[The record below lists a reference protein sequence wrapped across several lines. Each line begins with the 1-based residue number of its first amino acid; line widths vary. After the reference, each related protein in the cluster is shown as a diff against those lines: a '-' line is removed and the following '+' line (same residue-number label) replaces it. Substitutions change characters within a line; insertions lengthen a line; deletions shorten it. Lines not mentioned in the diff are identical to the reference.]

1 MCSIHTNEQTNDPRP
16 ATINQLMNE
25 IHIIALDLDGTL
37 TNENKEITPHT
48 FAALMKAQQQG
59 VRLCLSSGRPPY
71 GMRPLARQLQME
83 RYGGMLLCYN
93 GGHIEE
99 CATGKVLVEKE
110 LSPTLLPYLHECQQR
125 SGLTLMT
132 YYEDLIYTEHPDDLY
147 VHQSSRNNK
156 MQIKAV
162 QDFIHDTPR
171 PLNKCLM
178 VGSPE
183 LVPQWE
189 AIMQKETEGQMHICR
204 STPYFI
210 ELLPLG
216 IDKGSAL
223 RQMLSNLGMTTE
235 ALMAFGDSYNDI
247 SMIQSAGTG
256 IAMGNAEE
264 AVKSVADYVTD
275 DNEHDGI
282 AKALYHFN
290 VIKE

>member
-1 MCSIHTNEQTNDPRP
+1 MID
-16 ATINQLMNE
+16 IK
-25 IHIIALDLDGTL
+25 IIALDLDGTL
-37 TNENKEITPHT
+37 TNEVKEITPHT
-48 FAALMKAQQQG
+48 LAALMKAQRQG

-71 GMRPLARQLQME
+71 GMRPLAKQLQMK

-99 CATGKVLVEKE
+99 CSTGKVLVEKA
-110 LSPTLLPYLHECQQR
+110 LSPTLLPYLHECQER
-125 SGLTLMT
+125 SGMTLMT
-132 YYEDLIYTEHPDDLY
+132 YYEDHIYTEHPDDPY

-156 MQIKAV
+156 MEIIGV
-162 QDFIHDTPR
+162 QDFINDTPR

-178 VGSPE
+178 VGAPE
-183 LVPQWE
+183 VVPQWE
-189 AIMQKETEGQMHICR
+189 AIMQEETKGKMHICR

-223 RQMLSNLGMTTE
+223 KQMLTTLNMTTDN
-235 ALMAFGDSYNDI
+235 LMAFGDSYNDI
-247 SMIQSAGTG
+247 SMLQTAGIG

-264 AVKSVADYVTD
+264 AVKDVADYITD

-282 AKALYHFN
+282 AKALEKYY
-290 VIKE
+290 IT